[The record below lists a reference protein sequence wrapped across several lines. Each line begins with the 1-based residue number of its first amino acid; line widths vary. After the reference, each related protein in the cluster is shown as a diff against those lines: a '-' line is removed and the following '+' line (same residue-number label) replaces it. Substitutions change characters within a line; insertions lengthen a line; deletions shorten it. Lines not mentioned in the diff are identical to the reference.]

1 MHGGIITMLGGIL
14 AASGFIMMNPFHAS
28 GGEAMHGGI
37 ITMLG
42 GILAASGFIIAKK
55 PNAKEL
61 IDKIVPYQGWI
72 GIVMFF
78 WGIWEILGCIRALEY
93 LSSAPLF
100 WVFWILSGI
109 ADLGVGFL
117 LGFALIS
124 KYALSKNPTAMA
136 KGQELRGKLMKIQI
150 PLGFLAIV
158 MGAVYIAMYIMWRA
172 A

>member
-1 MHGGIITMLGGIL
+1 MLGGIIT
-14 AASGFIMMNPFHAS
+14 
-28 GGEAMHGGI
+28 I
-37 ITMLG
+37 IG

-61 IDKIVPYQGWI
+61 IDKIVPYQGWV

-78 WGIWEILGCIRALEY
+78 WGIWEIIGCIRMMSL
-93 LSSAPLF
+93 LSTFPLRWTF
-100 WVFWILSGI
+100 WLLSGV

-124 KYALSKNPTAMA
+124 KYALSKNPVALA
-136 KGQELRGKLMKIQI
+136 KGQELRAKLIKVQV

-158 MGAVYIAMYIMWRA
+158 MGLLYLVFIFI
-172 A
+172 

>member
-1 MHGGIITMLGGIL
+1 MLGGIITI
-14 AASGFIMMNPFHAS
+14 
-28 GGEAMHGGI
+28 
-37 ITMLG
+37 LG

-72 GIVMFF
+72 GVVMFF
-78 WGIWEILGCIRALEY
+78 WGIWEIIGCVRLMSL
-93 LSSAPLF
+93 LSKFPLRWIF
-100 WVFWILSGI
+100 WLLSGV

-124 KYALSKNPTAMA
+124 KWALSKDPTALA
-136 KGQELRGKLMKIQI
+136 KGQQLRASLVKVQV

-158 MGAVYIAMYIMWRA
+158 MGILYLVFIFI
-172 A
+172 